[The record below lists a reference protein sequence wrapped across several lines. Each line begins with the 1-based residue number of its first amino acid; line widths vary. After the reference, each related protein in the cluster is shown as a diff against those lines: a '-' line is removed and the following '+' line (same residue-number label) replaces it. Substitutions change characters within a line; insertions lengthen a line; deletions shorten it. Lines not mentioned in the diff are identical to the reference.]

1 MHPARALCGVGFLRL
16 PARIDRWVVCCEDR
30 SRRGSHCFCCFQRPY
45 VFQKFLR
52 FRGGRTLRP
61 LRGSVFLQGIVRRS
75 RFLLL
80 YSLIDIVRGQVSYSI
95 SVHIQYAGAYHIMS
109 YS

>member
-16 PARIDRWVVCCEDR
+16 PVRIDRWVVCCEDR
-30 SRRGSHCFCCFQRPY
+30 SRRGSHCFLLFSASVRVSEVFEIQRRPY
-45 VFQKFLR
+45 TATAAWKR
-52 FRGGRTLRP
+52 
-61 LRGSVFLQGIVRRS
+61 FLQGIVRRS

-95 SVHIQYAGAYHIMS
+95 SVHIQ
-109 YS
+109 